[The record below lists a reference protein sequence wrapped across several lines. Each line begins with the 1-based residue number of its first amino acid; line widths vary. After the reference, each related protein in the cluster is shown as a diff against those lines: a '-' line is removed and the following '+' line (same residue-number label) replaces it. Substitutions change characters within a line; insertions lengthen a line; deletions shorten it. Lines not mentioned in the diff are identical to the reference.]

1 MSDHHIQLLMLVVQA
16 AALIGLVVYCRET
29 IKIRQAS
36 ENQVKLSQG
45 LFKSSM
51 DQVEAL
57 SRPCITF
64 LAELRDG
71 ADAILEMHGAAGS
84 LVARPDQ
91 GSYVIHNIG
100 NGVAL
105 NLKYYITRGVPEFD
119 QPNIRGMRYMPAIP
133 ATARVTLVETLGGYN
148 AEHDATFEYE
158 SIGGRKYRST
168 VKLNHHVIT
177 EFVFEEVSERRP

>member
-1 MSDHHIQLLMLVVQA
+1 MSDHHIQILMLVVQA
-16 AALIGLVVYCRET
+16 AALVGLIVYCRET

-57 SRPCITF
+57 SRPCVMF
-64 LAELRDG
+64 QAELRDG
-71 ADAILEMHGAAGS
+71 ADAIMEMHGAVGG

-91 GSYVIHNIG
+91 GSYVIQNNG

-105 NLKYYITRGVPEFD
+105 NLKYYITRGIPEFD
-119 QPNIRGMRYMPAIP
+119 RPEIRRMRYLPAIP
-133 ATARVTLVETLGGYN
+133 ATVRVTLVETLGAYN
-148 AEHDATFEYE
+148 EEHDAIFEYE
-158 SIGGRKYRST
+158 SIGGRKYRSKM
-168 VKLNHHVIT
+168 KLNHHVIT
-177 EFVFEEVSERRP
+177 EFVFEEISERRL